1 MAGGTPDAVADQ
13 DEVKFA
19 SFVKVSRKRFGEY
32 GTPGVLALTAA
43 DKLIF
48 MTSKPSKRWEI
59 ARSSVAS
66 VKRPWWGMGSLVTF
80 SASGAYYALAFSRG
94 GPVALTSASDVT
106 IRFGGAIGTQ
116 AGIVA
121 DALAVAQMRATA
133 KVGRQWFELLSAR
146 T

>member
-1 MAGGTPDAVADQ
+1 MAGGTPDAVTDQ
-13 DEVKFA
+13 GEVKFA

-32 GTPGVLALTAA
+32 GTPGVLALTA

-59 ARSSVAS
+59 ARSSVTG

-80 SASGAYYALAFSRG
+80 NASAAYYALAFGKG
-94 GPVALTSASDVT
+94 GPVALTSASDVAV
-106 IRFGGAIGTQ
+106 RFGGAMGVQ
-116 AGIVA
+116 ASIVG

-133 KVGRQWFELLSAR
+133 KVGREWFELLSAR